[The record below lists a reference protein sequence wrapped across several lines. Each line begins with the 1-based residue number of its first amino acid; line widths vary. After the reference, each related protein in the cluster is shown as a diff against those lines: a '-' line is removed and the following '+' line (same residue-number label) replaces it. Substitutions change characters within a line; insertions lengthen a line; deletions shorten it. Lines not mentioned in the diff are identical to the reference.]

1 MKPKAS
7 DSSLRV
13 SEYIDGLEPDRK
25 EKIERLVALFKKH
38 LPKGFALDFQYRMI
52 AFVVPQTLYPK
63 GYHVDPKLPLPF
75 INIATQKSHIAVY
88 HMGLYASPVLLR
100 WFTDELNKRNLTVD
114 MGKSCLRFKVRQ
126 ELPYDL
132 LAELATRV
140 SPAEW
145 IQIYEQTRK

>member
-7 DSSLRV
+7 DTSLMV

-25 EKIERLVALFKKH
+25 EKIERLVSLFKKH

-52 AFVVPQTLYPK
+52 AFVVPQTLYPR

-75 INIATQKSHIAVY
+75 INIASQKSHIAVY
-88 HMGLYASPVLLR
+88 HMGLYASPDLLR

-114 MGKSCLRFKVRQ
+114 MGKSCLRFKAKQ

-132 LAELATRV
+132 LAELATRMT
-140 SPAEW
+140 PAEW
-145 IQIYEQTRK
+145 IQIYEQARK